1 MILMKQ
7 RNQLVILVGE
17 GMSNVK
23 VGYKNKKVFN
33 DLNRLMTDITNNKVK
48 KEDAIK
54 RLEKYIRLKSTKIR
68 KKYCFSK

>member
-1 MILMKQ
+1 M
-7 RNQLVILVGE
+7 ILVGE

-54 RLEKYIRLKSTKIR
+54 RLEKSISDLNQLR
-68 KKYCFSK
+68 

>member
-1 MILMKQ
+1 M
-7 RNQLVILVGE
+7 VILVGE

-54 RLEKYIRLKSTKIR
+54 RLEKSISDLNQLR
-68 KKYCFSK
+68 

>member
-54 RLEKYIRLKSTKIR
+54 RLEKSISDLNQLR
-68 KKYCFSK
+68 

>member
-1 MILMKQ
+1 
-7 RNQLVILVGE
+7 
-17 GMSNVK
+17 MSNVK

-54 RLEKYIRLKSTKIR
+54 RLEKSISDLNQLR
-68 KKYCFSK
+68 